1 MRRCR
6 LVWIVLGVLA
16 GATSGEAAPVEFQDA
31 IAASGP
37 VLYYQFNETAGAA
50 INYGSFGTDYDAV
63 YFGTPARDVSAA
75 GGDGGVRFDGVDDY
89 LESLTA
95 SPLLLS
101 GNPTF
106 TAEAL
111 FYLSP
116 TGTAFDWAPFL
127 HWGDS
132 SVTPTMRS
140 VYFSFSNDD
149 PTEIYAG
156 FYNGGLQ
163 TIDPVER
170 AEWHHVVWVRE
181 GGGAANVGTT
191 VYIDGVSVALEND
204 PDLPANGGVPD
215 VVSTP
220 FRVNRAQDFDRWF
233 AGTLDEVALYD
244 RILSPEEVEAH
255 SATLV
260 CDAGLCRDAVGG
272 CKPCG
277 QPIGTGLAPTA
288 SDALA
293 ILRAG
298 IGTQDCRLCVCDIDG
313 SGSIVATD
321 SLLALNLAVGQPIPR
336 QCPAD

>member
-1 MRRCR
+1 MKRF
-6 LVWIVLGVLA
+6 LIGSIVSGVLLVA
-16 GATSGEAAPVEFQDA
+16 GEAEAAPVEFQGAIEADA
-31 IAASGP
+31 P
-37 VLYYQFNETAGAA
+37 VLYYQLNEASGDA
-50 INYGSFGTDYDAV
+50 INYGSFGPDYDAG
-63 YFGTPARDVSAA
+63 YFGTPTRDVSAA

-95 SPLLLS
+95 SPVLLS

-111 FYLSP
+111 FYLPP
-116 TGTAFDWAPFL
+116 TGIAVLWAPFL

-132 SVTPTMRS
+132 STSATMRS
-140 VYFSFSNDD
+140 VYFSFSHND

-170 AEWHHVVWVRE
+170 GKWHHVVWVRE
-181 GGGAANVGTT
+181 GSGAANVGTT
-191 VYIDGVSVALEND
+191 VYVDGVSVALEND
-204 PDLPANGGVPD
+204 PDLPANNGIPD

-233 AGTLDEVALYD
+233 TGTLDELALYD
-244 RILSPEEVEAH
+244 RALSPEEVQVH
-255 SATLV
+255 N
-260 CDAGLCRDAVGG
+260 DALACEVGLCRDAVGG
-272 CKPCG
+272 CKACG
-277 QPIGTGLAPTA
+277 QPLSAGNAPTA

-293 ILRAG
+293 ILQAG
-298 IGTQDCRLCVCDIDG
+298 IGTQDCRLCVCDVDN

-321 SLLALNLAVGQPIPR
+321 SLLTLNLAVGQPIDR
-336 QCPAD
+336 NCPAG